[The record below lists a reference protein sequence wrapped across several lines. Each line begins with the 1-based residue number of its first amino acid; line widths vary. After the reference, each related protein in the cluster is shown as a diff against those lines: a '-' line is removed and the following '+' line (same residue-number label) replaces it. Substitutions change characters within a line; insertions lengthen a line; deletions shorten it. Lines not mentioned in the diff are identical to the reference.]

1 MSPERT
7 SLFGKQVKIV
17 LGIAALAGLVWFFSA
32 IRGILAPFVLAFVLA
47 YITSPLVDQMEGR
60 GLNRTVSIL
69 LIFLAAFGVLG
80 IGAFKAGGRVT
91 EEITEL
97 SKDMLRKES
106 VDRELL
112 LTNVG
117 EQEVALQLALSG
129 EPGEPQPFSILSP
142 AELKGAIAPGE
153 KWGIQL
159 RFAPN
164 DSSLAPAVASLSL
177 HFLDRT
183 SSLEVELG
191 GNGRWDE
198 EQWEGGSGSEGGEE
212 DALEKNGIVLSANR
226 IDFGLAGPSIIS
238 QISESEIFQ
247 EIQPLIQ
254 QVQPLIQ
261 PLLGEEFD
269 LAVFLKT
276 QGRKLFDVRMLGG
289 TSEVL
294 GGVFSG
300 LTFVVLVPFISF
312 FFLKE
317 GHRITRHLIELVPN
331 AYFELCLNLLH
342 KINGQIGGYIRGQL
356 LATSVVATLSVT
368 GLYIIDLKYY
378 WGIGLLAG
386 FANMIPFLGPLIGII
401 SASIVALATVGGVGG
416 MSLVGKVVVVFLIVQ
431 VVDNILVQPTVLAK
445 SVEMHPL
452 VVLFVVMVG
461 SQLMGIVGM
470 LIAVPLTGIL
480 KVSTQ
485 TIYQGVKG
493 YRAQ

>member
-7 SLFGKQVKIV
+7 SLLGKQVKIV

-60 GLNRTVSIL
+60 GLNRTLSIL
-69 LIFLAAFGVLG
+69 LIFLAAFGLLG
-80 IGAFKAGGRVT
+80 LGAFKAGDRVT
-91 EEITEL
+91 KEIFEL
-97 SKDMLRKES
+97 SNKFFMKES
-106 VDRELL
+106 VDRDLV
-112 LTNVG
+112 LTNRGNERIQV
-117 EQEVALQLALSG
+117 QLALSG
-129 EPGEPQPFSILSP
+129 DSIGQQPFSIVYPQDSNV
-142 AELKGAIAPGE
+142 EIAPGE
-153 KWGIQL
+153 EREIRL
-159 RFAPN
+159 RFAPRDTSN
-164 DSSLAPAVASLSL
+164 TPVGASLWL
-177 HFLDRT
+177 QHPDWEEAF
-183 SSLEVELG
+183 LEVELG
-191 GNGRWDE
+191 GNGRWDAGKGKSGPDRADDQRTDWE
-198 EQWEGGSGSEGGEE
+198 E
-212 DALEKNGIVLSANR
+212 NGIGFSTDRL
-226 IDFGLAGPSIIS
+226 DFGLAGPTIIS
-238 QISESEIFQ
+238 RISESEIAQ
-247 EIQPLIQ
+247 KILPL
-254 QVQPLIQ
+254 VQ
-261 PLLGEEFD
+261 PLLGENFD
-269 LAVFLKT
+269 LAAFLKT

-289 TSEVL
+289 TTELL

-317 GHRITRHLIELVPN
+317 GHRITRKLIELVPN

-342 KINGQIGGYIRGQL
+342 QINGQIGGYLRGQL
-356 LATSVVATLSVT
+356 LATSLVASLSVS
-368 GLYIIDLKYY
+368 GLFFIDMPYY
-378 WGIGLLAG
+378 LPLGLLAG

-401 SASIVALATVGGVGG
+401 SASIVALATVGK
-416 MSLVGKVVVVFLIVQ
+416 MALVGKVVVVFLIVQ

>member
-1 MSPERT
+1 M
-7 SLFGKQVKIV
+7 GKQVKIV
-17 LGIAALAGLVWFFSA
+17 LGIVVVAGIVWFFFA
-32 IRGILAPFVLAFVLA
+32 IRGILAPFALAFVLA

-60 GLNRTVSIL
+60 GLNRTLSIL
-69 LIFLAAFGVLG
+69 LIFLVAFGLLG
-80 IGAFKAGGRVT
+80 IGAFEAGGRVT
-91 EEITEL
+91 KEITGL
-97 SKDMLRKES
+97 SKEMLRKES
-106 VDRELL
+106 VNRELL
-112 LTNVG
+112 LTNAG
-117 EQEVALQLALSG
+117 EQEVAFQLVLSG
-129 EPGEPQPFSILSP
+129 EPGKPQQPFSILSP

-153 KWGIQL
+153 KRGIQL
-159 RFAPN
+159 RFSPK
-164 DSSLAPAVASLSL
+164 DSSLAPAAASLSL
-177 HFLDRT
+177 RFLGRT

-191 GNGRWDE
+191 GNGRWDGGKKE
-198 EQWEGGSGSEGGEE
+198 GSSGWEGGGEGE
-212 DALEKNGIVLSANR
+212 LKKNGIVLSANR

-238 QISESEIFQ
+238 RISESKIFQ
-247 EIQPLIQ
+247 EIQPYFQ
-254 QVQPLIQ
+254 KVQPLIQ
-261 PLLGEEFD
+261 PLLGENFD
-269 LAVFLKT
+269 LGGFLRT
-276 QGRKLFDVRMLGG
+276 QGRNLFDIRVLGG

-317 GHRITRHLIELVPN
+317 GHRITRNLIELVPN

-342 KINGQIGGYIRGQL
+342 QINGQIGGYIRGQL
-356 LATSVVATLSVT
+356 LATSVVASLSIT
-368 GLYIIDLKYY
+368 GLYIIGLEYY

-401 SASIVALATVGGVGG
+401 SASIVALATVGEMG
-416 MSLVGKVVVVFLIVQ
+416 LVGKVVVVFLIVQ
-431 VVDNILVQPTVLAK
+431 VADNILVQPAVLAK